1 MGTPSEKSPSLSVGI
16 PTYNFAEFLP
26 ATLESIL
33 AQSGSG
39 EVEILVVDG
48 ASTDETPAIMAE
60 FCAKHPQIRY
70 HRLPAKGGIDR
81 DMAKVMELAT
91 TDYCWLFSSDDLMS
105 DGALRMAL
113 NEIKS
118 GCDVYLC
125 KHMECLKDM
134 TPLWEHPILKPD
146 AAQVFELSIPS
157 ERVGY
162 FERAVN
168 SEAFFSFMGG
178 LIVKRAAW
186 NRVPLNEDFVG
197 SCWAHAARFFELMK
211 TGLRVKYTGRVFLQR
226 RGENDS
232 FSDRGLVKR
241 YQLQVEGFHKL
252 GDTFFGHDSREAG
265 AIRRAILSEF
275 NRWIVLRLKHRAAA
289 TPELE
294 SKQLLDRLVRMGYA
308 DFSVQG
314 LITKLLYKW
323 LPVRLCRRYYP

>member
-1 MGTPSEKSPSLSVGI
+1 MSSESPSLSVGI

-26 ATLESIL
+26 ATLESIV
-33 AQSGSG
+33 AQDGSDN
-39 EVEILVVDG
+39 VEIVVVDG
-48 ASTDETPAIMAE
+48 ASTDETPAIMAA

-70 HRLPAKGGIDR
+70 HRLPSKGGIDR
-81 DMAKVMELAT
+81 DMAKVMELVT
-91 TDYCWLFSSDDLMS
+91 KEYCWLFSSDDIMS

-118 GCDVYLC
+118 GYDVYLC

-146 AAQVFELSIPS
+146 TADVFELSNAP
-157 ERVGY
+157 ERIGY
-162 FERAVN
+162 FERALN

-178 LIVKRAAW
+178 LIVKRATW
-186 NRVPLNEDFVG
+186 NRVPLNDEFVG
-197 SCWAHAARFFELMK
+197 TCWAHAARFFELMK
-211 TGLRVKYTGRVFLQR
+211 SGLRVRYTGRVFLQR

-232 FSDRGLVKR
+232 FSDRGLVRR

-252 GDTFFGHDSREAG
+252 GETFFGCDSREAR

-275 NRWIVLRLKHRAAA
+275 NRHIVLRLKYRAAT
-289 TPELE
+289 TPHLE
-294 SKQLLDRLVRMGYA
+294 NKQLLDRLVRMGYA
-308 DFSVQG
+308 DFSLPG

-323 LPVRLCRRYYP
+323 LPVSLCRRYYP

>member
-1 MGTPSEKSPSLSVGI
+1 VSDESPSLSIGI

-26 ATLESIL
+26 ATFQSIL
-33 AQSGSG
+33 AQDGSD
-39 EVEILVVDG
+39 EVELVVLDG
-48 ASTDETPAIMAE
+48 ASTDETPVIMAE

-70 HRLPAKGGIDR
+70 YRLAAKGGIDR
-81 DMAKVMELAT
+81 DMAKVMELVT

-118 GCDVYLC
+118 GYDVYLC

-146 AAQVFELSIPS
+146 VAGTFELSNPS
-157 ERVGY
+157 ERIGY

-186 NRVPLNEDFVG
+186 NRVPLNEEFVG
-197 SCWAHAARFFELMK
+197 SCWAHAARLFELMTSK
-211 TGLRVKYTGRVFLQR
+211 LRVKYTGRVFLRR

-232 FSDRGLVKR
+232 FSDRGLVRR

-252 GDTFFGHDSREAG
+252 GDRFFGHDSREAR

-275 NRWIVLRLKHRAAA
+275 NRWIVLRLKYRAAMM
-289 TPELE
+289 PELE
-294 SKQLLDRLVRMGYA
+294 NKQLLDRLVRMGYA
-308 DFSVQG
+308 DFSWQG
-314 LITKLLYKW
+314 QITKWLYKW
-323 LPVRLCRRYYP
+323 LPLRLCRRYYP